1 MQTAFFK
8 VLNSSQIFRD
18 PQHHIS
24 SVTDSLCLSFKSI
37 TSFQYENPVTF
48 VLSLFSVLTLPLQA
62 DCNVN
67 MSEAD
72 NYLSQASI

>member
-1 MQTAFFK
+1 MQNCFFK
-8 VLNSSQIFRD
+8 VLNSSPIFETLN
-18 PQHHIS
+18 II
-24 SVTDSLCLSFKSI
+24 VTDSLCLSFKSI

-48 VLSLFSVLTLPLQA
+48 ALSLFSVLTLPLQA

-67 MSEAD
+67 MSEVD